1 MRSLSLRISGTLL
14 ATILICIGTTTAQET
29 SAQVWANSRSHV
41 YHCPGSPFY
50 GNTKSG
56 RYMTEAKAVTSGY
69 RAAGGMTCTG
79 GTAVPPNQGTHIAEC
94 GIERWPVKILA
105 DHDHAKV
112 NLTPVDTTVHELCS
126 RKRPHRRFPY
136 DRRVAQEELTTY
148 RLRARLVRIR
158 HERDSDLHLL
168 LVDPGSPSDRMIAEI
183 PAPECAVGT
192 GLEETYRRTR
202 QAVLTMKLGAV
213 VEVTGVGFFDFM
225 HEQRGVAPNGIELHP
240 VLDIRVPE

>member
-1 MRSLSLRISGTLL
+1 MREKPSNHHASPCRPWRDSAALVDCSVAKSTYFESLGYRTYFFRTSMRSLSLRISGTLL

-41 YHCPGSPFY
+41 HCPGSPFY

-126 RKRPHRRFPY
+126 RKP
-136 DRRVAQEELTTY
+136 A
-148 RLRARLVRIR
+148 
-158 HERDSDLHLL
+158 
-168 LVDPGSPSDRMIAEI
+168 I
-183 PAPECAVGT
+183 P
-192 GLEETYRRTR
+192 L
-202 QAVLTMKLGAV
+202 
-213 VEVTGVGFFDFM
+213 
-225 HEQRGVAPNGIELHP
+225 
-240 VLDIRVPE
+240 